1 MEWLLAEAK
10 NKLSEVVSLAL
21 TSGPQRIKR
30 RDQAVILLS
39 EDDYLK
45 LIGEKPSFKNF
56 LMEGPSFEG
65 LDLKRD
71 RTPGRDIDL

>member
-30 RDQAVILLS
+30 RGQAVILLS

-45 LIGEKPSFKNF
+45 LIGEKPS
-56 LMEGPSFEG
+56 
-65 LDLKRD
+65 
-71 RTPGRDIDL
+71 

>member
-56 LMEGPSFEG
+56 LMESPSFEG

-71 RTPGRDIDL
+71 I

>member
-21 TSGPQRIKR
+21 TSGPQRIKK

-56 LMEGPSFEG
+56 LMEGLSFEG

-71 RTPGRDIDL
+71 HTPGRDIDL